1 MASTFPGGAETVF
14 TYGAPLLKFGA
25 GAADEIG
32 YDLSQY
38 GARRVLVVT
47 DPGVAAT
54 GAPARIAGQMGR
66 FGIEAHVYDGVH
78 VEPTDASLQ
87 AAIDHATEHGPWDA
101 YVAVGGGSSID
112 TAKAVDLL
120 ATNPGELLDYVNR
133 PVGEGRA
140 PSRPLD
146 PLVAVPTT
154 TGTGAESTTIC
165 VLDVLADK
173 VKTGISHPRLRPTL
187 AVVDPALTVTQPAAV
202 TAASGMDVLC
212 HALESW
218 TAKPYTA
225 YERKRPEQRV
235 PYCGA
240 NPISD
245 LWSEQAL
252 RLLAGSFRDA
262 VRDGDDLEARGRM
275 ALAATMAGLGF
286 GNAGVHIPHANA
298 YPIAGRV
305 KDFRPGGYPA
315 GEPIVPHGMAVSL
328 TAPEAF
334 RFTFEAC
341 PERHLRA
348 AELLAPGLERPGDDA
363 EYLPAALTRL
373 MRDVGIPNGIG
384 GVGYDEADVPDLAE
398 GAMKQQRLLDTAPRP
413 VTEDDVAAIL
423 TRSLSNW

>member
-1 MASTFPGGAETVF
+1 LETVF
-14 TYGAPLLKFGA
+14 TYGAPLLKFGT
-25 GAADEIG
+25 GASDEIG

-47 DPGVAAT
+47 DPGIAAT
-54 GAPARIAGQMGR
+54 GLPARVADQLKR
-66 FGIEAHVYDGVH
+66 FDIEAHVYDGVH

-87 AAIDHATEHGPWDA
+87 QAIDHATEHGPWDA

-112 TAKAVDLL
+112 TAKAVNLL
-120 ATNPGELLDYVNR
+120 TTNPGELLDYINE

-140 PSRPLD
+140 PSGPLN

-165 VLDVLADK
+165 VLDVLAQQ

-187 AVVDPALTVTQPAAV
+187 AVVDPALTVSQPSGV
-202 TAASGMDVLC
+202 TASTGMDIVC
-212 HALESW
+212 HALESY

-225 YERKRPEQRV
+225 YERKQPEQRV

-245 LWSEQAL
+245 MWSENAL
-252 RLLAGSFRDA
+252 RLLATSFRTA
-262 VRDGDDLEARGRM
+262 VRNGDDVAARGQM

-305 KDFRPGGYPA
+305 KDYRPADYPDD
-315 GEPIVPHGMAVSL
+315 EPMIPHGMSVIL

-334 RFTFEAC
+334 RFTFEAR
-341 PERHLRA
+341 PERHEFVA
-348 AELLAPGLERPGDDA
+348 GLLAADDQDLPKGSEA
-363 EYLPAALTRL
+363 LPAALIRL
-373 MRDVGIPNGIG
+373 MRDVGMPNGIG
-384 GVGYDEADVPDLAE
+384 GVGYDKGDIE
-398 GAMKQQRLLDTAPRP
+398 GLVDGTMKQQRLLTIAPRD
-413 VTEDDVAAIL
+413 VTEDDIAGIFQ
-423 TRSLSNW
+423 RSLELW